1 MKNRFFS
8 RFSPSSMSYETLE
21 AVFVQRHKLA
31 EQLVNRIRASV
42 LGKSK
47 HYQLLIGPR
56 GIGKT
61 HLIALVYH
69 RIKAMPDLQG
79 KLCIAYLRE
88 EEWGIASLLDLL
100 LRIFSALLE
109 EYPNSELAEQVEEL
123 YDLSPNVAEQAA
135 GALLEDYIGER
146 TLFVLIENLD
156 ELFKGLGD
164 EGQKRLRA
172 YLQEHPFCTILAT
185 SRSLFAG
192 VSLQTSP
199 FYGFF
204 RIHHLEGLT
213 VEEARQLLIQLA
225 QWDQETELT
234 NFLQTAGGLYRVR
247 AIHHLASGNH
257 RVYVVLYQFLSH
269 ETLDELSTP
278 FLEMLDDLT
287 PYYQSRMAL
296 LSPQQRKIIE
306 FLVARRHALPVKE
319 IARRCFITHQTASS
333 QLKQLVELGHLSVT
347 RIGRES
353 FYELREPL
361 FRLCLEVKDRR
372 SPIRLFVDFLRFWFS
387 REELEAQLHGSAL
400 SEARMYLQETLE
412 LPQTD
417 DAQSQALLDALE
429 AARAAGDNEATLHA
443 AEQLARQRGDMF
455 DWYQYGYYLGIV
467 EDYDVA
473 LEIFRRM
480 ITSETNDAIV
490 WFTYSLALGRL
501 DSHGEAA
508 NVFQQTVELD
518 GDDVIRLSNSGTIL
532 VLQGHQEAA
541 VKAFEQAIELSKDW
555 SWVWFIYG
563 WTLRYMGN
571 HEASLKAFQQAIR
584 LDANFATA
592 WKDYGDL
599 LCHFE
604 HYEKALDAL
613 QKASELGYQSGGLWW
628 IQGILFA
635 RLDRGIE
642 ADNAFNY
649 ALKTYTARIEKV
661 PNDWGAHIQRCYVL
675 LDAGRL
681 QEGKDALKRLFS
693 RIAEIDAT
701 QQQPF
706 RATLVRCLS
715 DLIGWP
721 PPIFLDRA
729 RRWLSV
735 LREVAGD
742 REEFSIVLRL
752 LDAAVRYRET
762 GDERVLLQL
771 PLEERQLL
779 EPLLKE
785 SSLNTK
791 SRDL

>member
-1 MKNRFFS
+1 
-8 RFSPSSMSYETLE
+8 MSYETLE

-31 EQLVNRIRASV
+31 EQLVKRIRASV

-69 RIKAMPDLQG
+69 RLKAMPDLQD
-79 KLCIAYLRE
+79 KLRIAYLRE

-100 LRIFSALLE
+100 LRIFAALLE
-109 EYPNSELAEQVEEL
+109 EYPDSKLAERVEEL
-123 YDLSPNVAEQAA
+123 YELSPSLAEQAA
-135 GALLEDYIGER
+135 GVLLKDYIGER

-164 EGQKRLRA
+164 EGQKRFRA
-172 YLQEHPFCTILAT
+172 YLQENPFGTILAT

-225 QWDQETELT
+225 QWDQETELAG
-234 NFLQTAGGLYRVR
+234 FLQTAGGLHRVQ
-247 AIHHLASGNH
+247 AIHHLAGGNH

-287 PYYQSRMAL
+287 PYYQSRMML
-296 LSPQQRKIIE
+296 LSPQQRKIVE
-306 FLVARRHALPVKE
+306 FLVARRHAVPVKE

-333 QLKQLVELGHLSVT
+333 QLKQLVALGHMLVT

-372 SPIRLFVDFLRFWFS
+372 EPIRLFVDFLRLWCS

-400 SEARMYLQETLE
+400 SEARMYLQEALE
-412 LPQTD
+412 PPQTD
-417 DAQSQALLDALE
+417 DAQFQTLLDALK
-429 AARAAGDNEATLHA
+429 AAKAAGDNKAILDA
-443 AEQLARQRGDMF
+443 VEQLARQRGDTL
-455 DWYQYGYYLGIV
+455 DWYQYGYYLGITQ
-467 EDYDVA
+467 DYETA
-473 LEIFRRM
+473 LEIFRWV
-480 ITSETNDAIV
+480 IKSETNNTIV
-490 WFTYSLALGRL
+490 WFNYGLGRGRL
-501 DSHGEAA
+501 DSRDASA
-508 NVFQQTVELD
+508 DIIQQTVELNSH
-518 GDDVIRLSNSGTIL
+518 DVIRLSNSGQIL
-532 VLQGHQEAA
+532 ILQGHHEAA
-541 VKAFEQAIELSKDW
+541 MRTYARVVELVNDWAWVWHIYGVILRYTRYYDRSLEAFQRAIELD
-555 SWVWFIYG
+555 V
-563 WTLRYMGN
+563 
-571 HEASLKAFQQAIR
+571 
-584 LDANFATA
+584 NFADA
-592 WKDYGDL
+592 WIDYGVL

-604 HYEKALDAL
+604 RYEEALNAL
-613 QKASELGYQSGGLWW
+613 QKASELGYQSGGKWW

-635 RLDRGIE
+635 LLGRNVE
-642 ADNAFNY
+642 ADNAFNH
-649 ALKTYTARIEKV
+649 ALKVYNARIEKV
-661 PNDWGAHIQRCYVL
+661 ANDWIAHIRRFFLL
-675 LDAGRL
+675 LDANRL
-681 QEGKDALKRLFS
+681 HEGKDALKQLLVG
-693 RIAEIDAT
+693 IAEMDAA
-701 QQQPF
+701 QQQLF
-706 RATLVRCLS
+706 RASLLRCLS
-715 DLIGWP
+715 DLIGWT
-721 PPIFLDRA
+721 PPIFLERA
-729 RRWLSV
+729 RQWLSA

-742 REEFSIVLRL
+742 REEFSVALRL
-752 LDAAVRYRET
+752 LDTAVRYRET

-779 EPLLKE
+779 EPLLKG
-785 SSLNTK
+785 SSLNK
-791 SRDL
+791 

>member
-1 MKNRFFS
+1 MKERFFS
-8 RFSPSSMSYETLE
+8 RFSPGSMSHETLE

-31 EQLVNRIRASV
+31 EQLVKRIRASV

-61 HLIALVYH
+61 HLMALVYH
-69 RIKAMPDLQG
+69 RIKAMSDLQD

-100 LRIFSALLE
+100 LRIFAALLQ
-109 EYPNSELAEQVEEL
+109 EYPNSELAERVEGLYEL
-123 YDLSPNVAEQAA
+123 PFDVAERAA
-135 GALLEDYIGER
+135 RSLLKDYIGER

-164 EGQKRLRA
+164 EGQKRFRA

-213 VEEARQLLIQLA
+213 VEEARQLLIELA
-225 QWDQETELT
+225 RWDQDTELSG
-234 NFLQTAGGLYRVR
+234 FLQTAGGLYRVR
-247 AIHHLASGNH
+247 AIHHLAGGNH

-306 FLVARRHALPVKE
+306 FLVERRHAVPVKE

-333 QLKQLVELGHLSVT
+333 QLKQLVELGHLRVT

-372 SPIRLFVDFLRFWFS
+372 GPIKLFVDFLRLWCS
-387 REELEAQLHGSAL
+387 REELEAQLHGSEL
-400 SEARMYLQETLE
+400 SETRMYLHEALE

-417 DAQSQALLDALE
+417 DAQFQGLLDALK
-429 AARAAGDNEATLHA
+429 AAKSAGDNEATLHA
-443 AEQLARQRGDMF
+443 SEQLAQQRGHTL
-455 DWYQYGYYLGIV
+455 DWYQYGHYLGISG
-467 EDYDVA
+467 DYDMA

-480 ITSETNDAIV
+480 ITSETNDAIAS
-490 WFTYSLALGRL
+490 FNYGLALGRL
-501 DSHGEAA
+501 DKHSVTTSAS
-508 NVFQQTVELD
+508 QQTVELD
-518 GDDVIRLSNSGTIL
+518 GDDVIRLSNSGMIL
-532 VLQGHQEAA
+532 MLQGHHEAA
-541 VKAFEQAIELSKDW
+541 VKVFEQAVELASNW
-555 SWVWFIYG
+555 AWAWYNYG
-563 WTLRYMGN
+563 CALHYIG
-571 HEASLKAFQQAIR
+571 HYGAGLKVLQQAVE
-584 LDANFATA
+584 LDANLTIA
-592 WKDYGDL
+592 WRVYGEL

-604 HYEKALDAL
+604 RYEEALGAL
-613 QKASELGYQSGGLWW
+613 QKANNLGYQSGGHWW

-635 RLDRGIE
+635 HLGRGIE

-649 ALKTYTARIEKV
+649 ALKLYTARIEKV
-661 PNDWGAHIQRCYVL
+661 PNDWSAHIRRCFVL
-675 LDAGRL
+675 LDANRL
-681 QEGKDALKRLFS
+681 QEGKDALKQLFS
-693 RIAEIDAT
+693 HIAEMDAT

-706 RATLVRCLS
+706 RAGLIRCLS
-715 DLIGWP
+715 DLISCP
-721 PPIFLDRA
+721 PPIFLERA
-729 RRWLSV
+729 QRWLSV

-742 REEFSIVLRL
+742 REEFSVALRL
-752 LDAAVRYRET
+752 LDTAVRYRET

-785 SSLNTK
+785 SPLNAK
-791 SRDL
+791 LRL